1 MAPPLPALEGPQQ
14 PQKQQLQEQQRR
26 PQRSIE
32 TPPPLHGAVAA
43 PGRQTPTGHGVPRL
57 CPSLSE
63 PSVTLTWTTGS
74 FPVARRLRPGSGRFR
89 SDEMTCFKK
98 LPLPSAAFPQKAEV
112 YCQGTFA
119 RKRAMSDSGLHTLP
133 AMKGDFYRFRPD
145 HFHPPAPA
153 SVTSS
158 RSECLQEVEELP
170 LERSTAT
177 VLNQIY
183 PCPQDPLERQRK
195 ASLKRTGS
203 VRIVSRGSA
212 VVKPSTGNEAQR
224 SLLFFRQKLLER
236 FSTMQSAFALFARET
251 SGGMEREL
259 TRKIFSRFLDK
270 NFSGF
275 SRDDHARIFDFLDTN
290 KNGVISIA
298 EFHTA
303 IEAAAPV
310 RSMEDLRRRLI
321 ALGYTSMRQALREMD
336 TASGNKKNLG
346 VTDFAQGL
354 TRIGVLEDSEHQ
366 TLFETLRDP
375 YAGANTVTLEQ
386 LHCALQAVS
395 PIMLLE
401 DIRDKILAKNGSV
414 QAAFTALDTDS
425 SNNVSIPEFV
435 RMATHVWRMTH
446 YEATKAFKLI
456 DCDNSKAIS
465 RREFVTAMNLSEP
478 SLFLEDIRRKVRQRF
493 RSIAEALLGEHC
505 AEDGM
510 PSAAELKQEGGASP
524 WPPST
529 AGSGS
534 GGHLGLPGG
543 GLGDGL
549 EALRSK
555 TSSTGVAV
563 HNDILASDVWSA
575 FNDAAVHEEAL
586 QAQTPSMLRET
597 LSKVQLTD
605 SETTVL
611 FAIVDINGDGELTPL
626 EFSKG
631 IRFFAPACVLDD
643 LRLRCLA
650 SHSRVA
656 DAFATISVERRGV
669 VLHTE
674 GIREVL
680 AELELL
686 EGVHVEAI
694 VDLLEPHKEGGLTV
708 SELIAALQS
717 TPPGSLIRLT
727 PELRDARAR
736 QQVKSQMSPF
746 LCTARDL
753 RADVRQKVP
762 KEDGDPLPRLRS
774 IASRLPA
781 MGTVVEEAH
790 DEDDQSELAF
800 KKTALGVV
808 SHKSLVTPWPV
819 QNSFDEVSK
828 QVRQVLPPTDSKP
841 IVQRLQGYYTTA
853 GQTVASHGDLL
864 ATSPSRFGNWSALSN
879 HRAVISRPATTKVGE
894 FREQPPP

>member
-1 MAPPLPALEGPQQ
+1 MAPSLPALEEPQQ

-26 PQRSIE
+26 PQMSIDA
-32 TPPPLHGAVAA
+32 PPSLHGAVAA
-43 PGRQTPTGHGVPRL
+43 PGRQTPTGVPRL

-133 AMKGDFYRFRPD
+133 AMKGDFYRFSPD
-145 HFHPPAPA
+145 HFHPPAA

-158 RSECLQEVEELP
+158 RSEFLQEVEELP
-170 LERSTAT
+170 QERSTAT

-195 ASLKRTGS
+195 ATVLKRTGS
-203 VRIVSRGSA
+203 VRTVSRCSA

-224 SLLFFRQKLLER
+224 SLLSFRQKLLER
-236 FSTMQSAFALFARET
+236 FATMQSAFAQFAGET

-259 TRKIFSRFLDK
+259 PRKNFSRFLDK
-270 NFSGF
+270 NFSGL
-275 SRDDHARIFDFLDTN
+275 SHDDHARIFDFLDTN

-336 TASGNKKNLG
+336 AASGNKKNLG

-354 TRIGVLEDSEHQ
+354 TRVGVLEESEHQ
-366 TLFETLRDP
+366 ILFETLRDP
-375 YAGANTVTLEQ
+375 YAGAKTVTLEQ

-401 DIRDKILAKNGSV
+401 DIRDKILAKCGSV
-414 QAAFTALDTDS
+414 QAAFTSLDTDS
-425 SNNVSIPEFV
+425 SNTVSIPEFV

-456 DCDNSKAIS
+456 DCDNSKVIS

-493 RSIAEALLGEHC
+493 RSIAEALLG
-505 AEDGM
+505 DQGSDDSM
-510 PSAAELKQEGGASP
+510 LSAPKLKEEGGGASQ
-524 WPPST
+524 WPPS
-529 AGSGS
+529 AGGSGS

-555 TSSTGVAV
+555 TSGSGAAV
-563 HNDILASDVWSA
+563 HNDISASDVWSA
-575 FNDAAVHEEAL
+575 FNNAAVHEEAL

-605 SETTVL
+605 SETTLL

-656 DAFATISVERRGV
+656 DAFAAISVERRGV

-674 GIREVL
+674 GMREVL
-680 AELELL
+680 AELEML

-717 TPPGSLIRLT
+717 AAPGSLIPLT
-727 PELRDARAR
+727 AELRDARAR

-762 KEDGDPLPRLRS
+762 KEDGELLPRLRS

-781 MGTVVEEAH
+781 MGTVAEEAH
-790 DEDDQSELAF
+790 DEDDQSEPAF
-800 KKTALGVV
+800 KKTALGAV
-808 SHKSLVTPWPV
+808 SHKSLVTPWPL
-819 QNSFDEVSK
+819 QSSYNKVSR

-853 GQTVASHGDLL
+853 GHTVASHGDLL